1 MFLLWIRQLS
11 GCLDQTPASVPR
23 AVEGRSSPTN
33 TPVFPPGSFLLLS
46 FAWFCIFSPSGQ
58 VLLSAL
64 GWCSACTSV
73 PEGVFLMCPMERDV
87 LHVHHSSTILFS
99 SLFFNWFIL
108 LENRGNLFFITLH
121 SFSWF
126 FLSNCVGYYFQ
137 HNVESR
143 GDSEPVFLVLDL
155 SRKVPSVFL
164 LRKMLLRKYSAV
176 LIFLNG
182 QVGNAY
188 WILILFSISGDNHI
202 FPLIY

>member
-1 MFLLWIRQLS
+1 MFLLWFRQLPRC
-11 GCLDQTPASVPR
+11 GDWTLASVPPPPR
-23 AVEGRSSPTN
+23 AG
-33 TPVFPPGSFLLLS
+33 PVLLTLLFFLLVPWCCVVLYIFFHWS
-46 FAWFCIFSPSGQ
+46 GAPVCSQLVFCMHLC
-58 VLLSAL
+58 V
-64 GWCSACTSV
+64 WKCTPDASV
-73 PEGVFLMCPMERDV
+73 ERDV